1 MNAKLGHTLRHPRI
15 SRGQVLAA
23 ILCAGLGFALVV
35 QVRVHARG
43 ENLESARPADLVLIL
58 DNVTEESRRL
68 SDELRE
74 LEAARQRLT
83 FGSDRSRA
91 ALEQTTKL
99 GHTLGIL
106 AGTLPAQGPGIELT
120 IDDPGGQLQAHDLLN
135 ALQELRDAG
144 AEVVQVNGVRVIA
157 STHFVDD
164 GQGRITV
171 DGTSMSSPY
180 AFTAIGDPATL
191 ASALQIP
198 GGVFSNLRDHDAQPQ
213 LAQHRMLR
221 IDAVVP
227 GPTVPSPVVTQQSES
242 PQ

>member
-1 MNAKLGHTLRHPRI
+1 MNKLARAFLHPRI
-15 SRGQVLAA
+15 SRGQILAA

-68 SDELRE
+68 TDELRE

-91 ALEQTTKL
+91 ALEETTKL
-99 GHTLGIL
+99 GRTLGIL
-106 AGTLPAQGPGIELT
+106 AGTVPAQGPGIELS
-120 IDDPGGQLQAHDLLN
+120 IDDPSGRLQAHDLLN

-144 AEVVQVNGVRVIA
+144 AEVVQINTVRVVA

-164 GQGRITV
+164 GPGRISI
-171 DGTSMSSPY
+171 DGQPQTSPY
-180 AFTAIGDPATL
+180 VFKAIGDPATL

-198 GGVFSNLRDHDAQPQ
+198 GGVFSNLRDSAAHADIAQRR
-213 LAQHRMLR
+213 LVR

-227 GPTVPSPVVTQQSES
+227 GPAVPPPSAS

>member
-1 MNAKLGHTLRHPRI
+1 MNKLTRALLHPRV

-35 QVRVHARG
+35 QVRVHAQG
-43 ENLESARPADLVLIL
+43 EDLESARPADLVLIL
-58 DNVTEESRRL
+58 DSVTEESRRL
-68 SDELRE
+68 TAELRE

-91 ALEQTTKL
+91 ALEETTRL
-99 GHTLGIL
+99 GRTLAIL
-106 AGTLPAQGPGIELT
+106 AGTVPAQGPGIELT
-120 IDDPGGQLQAHDLLN
+120 IHDPANRLSATDLLN

-144 AEVVQVNGVRVIA
+144 AEVVQINDVRVVA

-164 GQGRITV
+164 GPGGIRV
-171 DGTSMSSPY
+171 DGRPQQSPY
-180 AFTAIGDPATL
+180 VFTAIGDPATL

-198 GGVFSNLRDHDAQPQ
+198 GGVFSTLRDDGASGDLEQ
-213 LAQHRMLR
+213 LQLVR

-227 GPTVPSPVVTQQSES
+227 GPTVPRLPAPSQ
-242 PQ
+242 